1 MNKLKLYTAFH
12 LNLAYSSIEEEQR
25 QEVIQKCYWPL
36 LRIARKLKL
45 PFGIEATGYTLQ
57 SIKAIDPSWTD
68 ELKRLVTEGN
78 CEFIASGYSQLIG
91 PIVPPEVNAANLR
104 LGNQVYKRLLGLHPE
119 AVLVNEQAYSAG
131 LVRHYLDA
139 GYKAMLMDWD
149 NPACMHPEW
158 CPEYRYLPQRA
169 CGQDGSEIPLI
180 WTNSIAFQEFQRY
193 AHGELDRAEYLSY
206 LARHLGSSDRTFPIY
221 CNDIEIFNFRPGR
234 YHTEAILKEDE
245 WARIED
251 IFQTLLSDDRFV
263 FIKPMQSLDLINLP
277 AAGNRLHLESSGQP
291 IPVKKQSKYNI
302 TRWAVTG
309 RDDVAINSACRRIY
323 EALISDPSAG
333 DEKWT
338 ELCYL
343 WSSDFR
349 THITQS
355 RWSAYKERLGRFERE
370 VCACGKKDFAP
381 MNALGSSSPSKENCT
396 CMRNGRYLVVQTKS
410 LKVNLNLMKGASID
424 GLWFKDISDEPLCG
438 TLPHGY
444 YDDINWGADYYTGH
458 LILETPGRHKITDLS
473 PVDPEIE
480 SLDDRMRIIGVI
492 PTSLG
497 PIKKSI
503 DIFYESPKLGL
514 NYHLDWKTS
523 PIGSLRLG
531 NITLNPEAFQKK
543 TLFYRTKNGGYE
555 YERFPLNDIDVEHGK
570 SVSLLVS
577 ATNGIGL
584 TNGIVEIGD
593 AEKLLITEV
602 DMSATSPIGLIT
614 CKDVGDNYFCRLAL
628 SLLEVDETCK
638 NRDPA
643 SEFQRSVCILLSARS
658 VQQI

>member
-1 MNKLKLYTAFH
+1 MVVHLKLYTAFH

-25 QEVIQKCYWPL
+25 PVVIRDCYWPL
-36 LRIARKLKL
+36 LRIARELDL
-45 PFGIEATGYTLQ
+45 PFGIEATGYSLEA
-57 SIKAIDPSWTD
+57 IEAIDPSWIS
-68 ELKRLVTEGN
+68 ELRRLVADGR
-78 CEFIASGYSQLIG
+78 CEFIGSGYSQLIG
-91 PIVPPEVNAANLR
+91 PIVPPEVNAMNLR
-104 LGNQVYKRLLGLHPE
+104 LGNQVYKRLLGLQPE
-119 AVLVNEQAYSAG
+119 AALVNEQAYSAG

-158 CPEYRYLPQRA
+158 SPEYRYLPQIA
-169 CGQDGSEIPLI
+169 CGQDGSEISLL

-193 AHGELDRAEYLSY
+193 AHGEMDRAEYMSY
-206 LARHLGSSDRTFPIY
+206 LSRHLGSSDRAFPIY

-251 IFQTLLSDDRFV
+251 IFQMLVSDDRFV
-263 FIKPMQSLDLINLP
+263 FIKPIQSLDLISLP

-309 RDDVAINSACRRIY
+309 RDDVGINSACRRIY

-333 DEKWT
+333 DEKYR

-355 RWSAYKERLGRFERE
+355 RWSAYKERLSGFEKE
-370 VCACGKKDFAP
+370 VCACDKKDIAS
-381 MNALGSSSPSKENCT
+381 ARTKGTSRPSQESCT
-396 CMRNGRYLVVQTKS
+396 CMHKGRYLMVQTKS
-410 LKVNLNLMKGASID
+410 LKVKLNLMKGASID
-424 GLWFKDISDEPLCG
+424 GLWFKGLSDKPLCG

-444 YDDINWGADYYTGH
+444 YDDINWGADYYTGN
-458 LILETPGRHKITDLS
+458 LILETPGQHKITDLS
-473 PVDPEIE
+473 PVDPAIE
-480 SLDDRMRIIGVI
+480 SLDDRMRILSVI

-503 DIFYESPKLGL
+503 DIFYELPKLGL
-514 NYHLDWKTS
+514 NYNLDWKTS

-531 NITLNPEAFQKK
+531 NITLNPDAFQKK

-555 YERFPLNDIDVEHGK
+555 YERFALDDIEVEHGK

-584 TNGIVEIGD
+584 TNGIIEMGD
-593 AEKLLITEV
+593 AQKILVTEV
-602 DMSATSPIGLIT
+602 DMSATSPIGLIA
-614 CKDVGDNYFCRLAL
+614 CKNVGNSYFCRLAL

-638 NRDPA
+638 NRNPA
-643 SEFQRSVCILLSARS
+643 SGFQRSVGILLYAHSF
-658 VQQI
+658 